1 MSNQDVKPKNQRRS
15 VRSLRKMGTPGVL
28 PAVMVAVY
36 DAVGARLAEEAGADL
51 LLVGD
56 SVGMTV
62 HGFANT
68 IPVTMEMMLMH
79 TAAVVRGREA
89 LPVVADMPFLSCQV
103 SVEETLRL
111 AARFLQEAGADAVKV
126 EGGAAMAPV
135 VARLVQA
142 GIPVLGHIGL
152 LPQSVLVDGGFR
164 VHGRTEVEAAQL
176 RQDALAVERAGAFAV
191 VLECVP
197 AGLAAEITASLSIP
211 TIGIGAGRG
220 CDGQVQV
227 FHDLLGLSA
236 YLPRH
241 ARRYAEGADLVRNAL
256 RRYAEDVRSGAFPG
270 DENAS
275 S

>member
-1 MSNQDVKPKNQRRS
+1 MSNQDIKPKNQRRS
-15 VRSLRKMGTPGVL
+15 VRSLRKMGAPGVR

-89 LPVVADMPFLSCQV
+89 LPVIADMPFLSCQV
-103 SVEETLRL
+103 SVEETLRQ

-126 EGGAAMAPV
+126 EGGVAMAPT

-164 VHGRTEVEAAQL
+164 VHGRTEAEAAQL
-176 RQDALAVERAGAFAV
+176 RQDALAVERAGAFAI

-241 ARRYAEGADLVRNAL
+241 ARRYAEGGDLVRDAL
-256 RRYAEDVRSGAFPG
+256 RRYADEVRSGAFPG